1 MGTVF
6 DTVKKNLIKYDENAV
21 LEAIIYGTPKEV
33 NEIAHHSLLM
43 YFYSTAMTQKNCQRK
58 T

>member
-1 MGTVF
+1 M
-6 DTVKKNLIKYDENAV
+6 YDENAV
-21 LEAIIYGTPKEV
+21 LEAIIYGIPKDA

-43 YFYSTAMTQKNCQRK
+43 YFYSTAMTQKIVRRIVFN